1 MGAAKNNPTT
11 ITTFGRGRFA
21 PNQVRIWEADRC
33 VNFAV
38 AIERL
43 RGWPVHTTCV
53 GNEVVRFQ
61 AEDASDKVYDPRG
74 IFTAERFGDA
84 VIAPMAR
91 VGRDW
96 LQTRAVLM
104 A

>member
-21 PNQVRIWEADRC
+21 PDQVRIWEADRC
-33 VNFAV
+33 AAFAV

-43 RGWPVHTTCV
+43 RGWPVHATYV
-53 GNEVVRFQ
+53 GDEVVRFQ

-91 VGRDW
+91 VRRD
-96 LQTRAVLM
+96 
-104 A
+104 